1 MKVLVLT
8 LITIAAGLMATS
20 QITAAPV
27 SGSVIG
33 QAAAAVSPVTNVAGE
48 ASRLW
53 APRVRISTRMS
64 LSVGKA

>member
-33 QAAAAVSPVTNVAGE
+33 QAATAVSPVTKVACAPRRVCGTRRCV
-48 ASRLW
+48 SRL
-53 APRVRISTRMS
+53 ACR
-64 LSVGKA
+64 